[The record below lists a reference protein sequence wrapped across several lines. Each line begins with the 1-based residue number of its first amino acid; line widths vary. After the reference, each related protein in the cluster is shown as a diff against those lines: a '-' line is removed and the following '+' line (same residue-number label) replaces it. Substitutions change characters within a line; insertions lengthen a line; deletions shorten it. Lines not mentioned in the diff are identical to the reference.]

1 MNAGVRPAHSA
12 NDSPNFSSRN
22 ASSARMMRFVVEGEG
37 QYGDE
42 HRPPAFDEEEYPKVD
57 DEVAELEWVADC

>member
-1 MNAGVRPAHSA
+1 
-12 NDSPNFSSRN
+12 
-22 ASSARMMRFVVEGEG
+22 MMRFVVEGEG